1 MSKTSREEIIS
12 VALKLASEKG
22 LANVSMGMIAESVGI
37 KKPSLYNHFES
48 KEKLFES
55 MYEFLRENA
64 KAKASIGNVHAS
76 YADKTPFEILF
87 NAVGNYI
94 EMNKNEDMRAFYKV
108 VYSERCYNKLAA
120 KILVEETERMIA
132 ATKSLF
138 EMMQSM
144 GIMRFEDIKE
154 AAISYALTVHGLM
167 DYSLDCEFIGK
178 SSDKCKNMIKDYIK
192 SFCAIHEVKE
202 KR

>member
-1 MSKTSREEIIS
+1 MSKTSREEIIN

-37 KKPSLYNHFES
+37 KKPSLYNHFAS

-64 KAKASIGNVHAS
+64 KEKANIGNINAS
-76 YADKTPFEILF
+76 YIDKTPFQILF

-94 EMNKNEDMRAFYKV
+94 EMNKNEEMRAFYKV

-138 EMMQSM
+138 GIMQSM
-144 GIMRFEDIKE
+144 GIMRFEDLE
-154 AAISYALTVHGLM
+154 EEAISYALTVHGLM
-167 DYSLDCEFIGK
+167 DYCLDCEFIGK
-178 SSDKCKNMIKDYIK
+178 SSDKGEDMISDYIK
-192 SFCAIHEVKE
+192 SFCILHEVKE
-202 KR
+202 K